1 MSLQGLLSVSI
12 TGFES
17 TSRLGAALSSE
28 FSVGEAGARL
38 VHGFADSP
46 SHEALGDAFVRKV
59 PGPGA
64 VLYKANALEYLCAS
78 MVQLVCAGVGL
89 ARRSRASPS
98 SSAPFP
104 TRRRRWRR

>member
-1 MSLQGLLSVSI
+1 MSV

-28 FSVGEAGARL
+28 LSVGGAWARL

-46 SHEALGDAFVRKV
+46 ASHEALSDAFVRKV

-98 SSAPFP
+98 SSAPSP